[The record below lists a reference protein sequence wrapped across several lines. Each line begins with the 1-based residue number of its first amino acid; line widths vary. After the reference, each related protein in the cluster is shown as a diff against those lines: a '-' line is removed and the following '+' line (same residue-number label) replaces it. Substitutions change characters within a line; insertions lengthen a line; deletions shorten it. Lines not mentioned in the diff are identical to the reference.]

1 MNDTGAT
8 SRSFTNTVMS
18 LLSRGGHSAHS
29 ERKAGRD
36 LMDRIS
42 DFFARHD
49 LEVTAA
55 NLLRAHAALSG
66 IDLRLARKIAERE
79 EQDQPVTQAWF
90 DSIAEEEDGRTDD
103 LADFERLNADLNES
117 IESFSRTAR
126 TARSAATDYK
136 IALNE
141 HTRSMESPGTTNQL
155 LASLTDLTKALLER
169 TRQAESEMKRSE
181 REAAS
186 LRKNL
191 EKAQRAAEIDHL
203 TGLPNRRAFEG
214 LLERHYREAR
224 AELEPLCLAFC
235 DIDHFK
241 IVNDTHGHETGDRVI
256 QMIAQALSRAS
267 NDNCHVARQGGDEFV
282 LLFRNM
288 TMREAHERLDWV
300 RERLSD
306 RSFVNRTTDEKIGA
320 ITFSGGLADV
330 FAYEN
335 RRAALRAADEALYR
349 AKGEGRN
356 RIVQAEKER

>member
-1 MNDTGAT
+1 MNQTGAT
-8 SRSFTNTVMS
+8 SRSITDTVMR
-18 LLSRGGHSAHS
+18 LLSRGGNAPQA
-29 ERKAGRD
+29 AGETRLD

-49 LEVTAA
+49 LDVSAA

-66 IDLRLARKIAERE
+66 TDLRLARKIAERE
-79 EQDQPVTQAWF
+79 EEGRSVTQAWL
-90 DSIAEEEDGRTDD
+90 DTIAEEDGRQADD
-103 LADFERLNADLNES
+103 LADFDRLNADLNES

-136 IALNE
+136 IALSE
-141 HTRSMESPGTTNQL
+141 HARSMDSPETTSQL

-224 AELEPLCLAFC
+224 SEMEPLCLAFC

-241 IVNDTHGHETGDRVI
+241 TVNDTHGHETGDRVI
-256 QMIAQALSRAS
+256 QMIAQALARAS

-282 LLFRNM
+282 LLFRGLSLS
-288 TMREAHERLDWV
+288 EARERLDWV

-330 FAYEN
+330 FAYDN

-349 AKGEGRN
+349 AKGQGRN
-356 RIVQAEKER
+356 RIELAEKQR